1 MPAAVDTFG
10 RMHSGAFGPREK
22 DTCRDLILPMLHDAG
37 WTDAMIRPEY
47 PVAADRVITSGGVER
62 ELGDGR
68 VDYVLEAVPGVP
80 VAVVEVK
87 REYAGAAQ
95 GLQQAIRYAQQL
107 DVPITYASN
116 GHEIIERDM
125 ATGRERVVESVATP
139 TELWFAFQA
148 FHGLAEQAAELIA
161 QPFDRKRTTVLGDVI
176 TPRYYQAVAVHRVL
190 KAMAAGQRRL
200 LLLMATGTGKTFTAM
215 QLVAKLYSYER
226 QVRPDRNYRVLYLA
240 DLDVLLRQPMDKEFQ
255 PAFTAEPL
263 KRVKGRVDR
272 SREIYFA
279 SYQAMS
285 GPGDADTLFADY
297 PPDFFDL
304 VIVDE
309 CHRGSASPNSSW
321 RAVLDHFAPAVQL
334 GLTATPK
341 RDDNVDSYDYFGN
354 PLYEYSLRQGIED
367 GFLAPYRVRRVVLSP
382 DAEGW
387 QPDPGQLDRF
397 GRDIPRGVYATRDFE
412 RVVSLLVRTRL
423 AARHLSKTLRKDP
436 TARAMVFCVDQEHA
450 EDMRSALVEANPDLV
465 QRDPEW
471 VVRIVGSEPERVRL
485 LEAFTDAESSSP
497 VVATT
502 SRLLSTGVDVQDLKF
517 VVLFRPVGSIVEFK
531 QIIGRGTRLY
541 PDKGKASF
549 EIIDYVGATRHFTD
563 PDFDGFPLHISVETV
578 DPDGEVIDEN
588 EEPTGDDGGDG
599 DGGSGEHSDDDV
611 GDGDRVAEPEPDF
624 EPSDPEPGPDDERAG
639 PVNRRRKLYIDEG
652 AFEVLAESTHVP
664 DTSTGQL
671 RLTEYGEYVAG
682 QVRLVAGTPDEL
694 SSRWSAGPSRDQI
707 TQHLISKGVDLAEL
721 VAAEQLASCDP
732 LDVLI
737 QLAWN
742 VAPRAR
748 AERVRRVRDNHHA
761 DLEQL
766 SDRARA
772 VLAGLLDRY
781 ASHGIEDM
789 TSIEVLRVEPL
800 RSLGSSVEIARE
812 FGGATGYH
820 ERVDEL
826 QRWLYSA

>member
-1 MPAAVDTFG
+1 MQ
-10 RMHSGAFGPREK
+10 SGALGPREK
-22 DTCRDLILPMLHDAG
+22 DTCRELILPMLRDAG
-37 WTDAMIRPEY
+37 WTDAMVRPEY
-47 PVAADRVITSGGVER
+47 PVAADRVISSGGVER

-68 VDYVLEAVPGVP
+68 VDYVLEAFPGVP
-80 VAVVEVK
+80 VAVIEAK

-95 GLQQAIRYAQQL
+95 GLQQSIRYAQQL
-107 DVPITYASN
+107 DVPLAYASSGN
-116 GHEIIERDM
+116 EIIERDM
-125 ATGRERVVESVATP
+125 ATGRERTVESVATP

-148 FHGLAEQAAELIA
+148 FHGLADDAAELIA

-215 QLVAKLYSYER
+215 QLTAKLYSYER
-226 QVRPDRNYRVLYLA
+226 QARPDRNYRVLYLA

-255 PAFTAEPL
+255 PAFSSEPL

-285 GPGDADTLFADY
+285 GPGDVDTLFADY

-304 VIVDE
+304 IIVDE

-321 RAVLDHFAPAVQL
+321 RAVLDHFAPVVQL

-387 QPDPGQLDRF
+387 QPDPGQQDRF
-397 GRDIPRGVYATRDFE
+397 GRDIPEGMYSTRDFE
-412 RVVSLLVRTRL
+412 RVLSLLARTRL
-423 AARHLSKTLRKDP
+423 VARHLSRTLRKDP

-450 EDMRSALVEANPDLV
+450 EDMRSALVAANPDLV
-465 QRDPEW
+465 QHDPEW
-471 VVRIVGSEPERVRL
+471 VVRIVGSEPERARL
-485 LEAFTDAESSSP
+485 LEDFTDPLSSSP

-502 SRLLSTGVDVQDLKF
+502 SRMLSTGVDVQDLKF
-517 VVLFRPVGSIVEFK
+517 VVLFRAVGSIVEFK
-531 QIIGRGTRLY
+531 QIIGRGSRLY
-541 PDKGKASF
+541 PDTGKTSF
-549 EIIDYVGATRHFTD
+549 EIIDYVGATRHFAD
-563 PDFDGFPLHISVETV
+563 PDFDGFPRHITVEIV
-578 DPDGEVIDEN
+578 DGDGETIDQE
-588 EEPTGDDGGDG
+588 EEPTGEDG
-599 DGGSGEHSDDDV
+599 DAASGDTGWVE
-611 GDGDRVAEPEPDF
+611 EPEPDF
-624 EPSDPEPGPDDERAG
+624 QRSDPEPA
-639 PVNRRRKLYIDEG
+639 PVGELQGSATPRRKLYVDEG
-652 AFEVLAESTHVP
+652 AFEVLAESRHVP
-664 DTSTGQL
+664 DTSRGQL
-671 RLTEYGEYVAG
+671 RLTEYGDYVAG
-682 QVRLVAGTPDEL
+682 VVRLVAGTPDEL
-694 SSRWSAGPSRDQI
+694 SAKWSAGPSREQI
-707 TQHLISKGVDLAEL
+707 AKQLTSKGVDLAEL
-721 VAAEQLASCDP
+721 VAPDQVASCDP

-742 VAPRAR
+742 VKPRTR
-748 AERVRRVRDNHHA
+748 AERVRQAREEHHS

-766 SDRARA
+766 SERARA

-781 ASHGIEDM
+781 AAHGIEDM
-789 TSIEVLRVEPL
+789 TSIEVLHVEPL

-812 FGGATGYH
+812 FGGAAQYH
-820 ERVDEL
+820 RQVDQL

>member
-1 MPAAVDTFG
+1 
-10 RMHSGAFGPREK
+10 
-22 DTCRDLILPMLHDAG
+22 MLHGVG
-37 WTDAMIRPEY
+37 WADQMIRPQY
-47 PVAADRVITSGGVER
+47 PVAADRIITSGGIER

-80 VAVVEVK
+80 VTVIEAK

-107 DVPITYASN
+107 DVPIAYASN

-125 ATGRERVVESVATP
+125 ATGRERPVDSVATP

-148 FHGLAEQAAELIA
+148 FHGLAEDGADRIA
-161 QPFDRKRTTVLGDVI
+161 QPFDRRRTTIAGDVI
-176 TPRYYQAVAVHRVL
+176 TPRYYQTVAVHRVL
-190 KAMAAGQRRL
+190 KAMAAGRRRL

-215 QLVAKLYSYER
+215 QLVAKLRAYER
-226 QVRPDRNYRVLYLA
+226 QTHPESNYRVLYLA
-240 DLDVLLRQPMDKEFQ
+240 DLDVLLTQPMDKEFQ
-255 PAFTAEPL
+255 PAFGSDPL
-263 KRVKGRVDR
+263 KRVRGVVNR

-285 GPGDADTLFADY
+285 GPGDVDTLFADY

-309 CHRGSASPNSSW
+309 CHRGSASPASSW
-321 RAVLDHFAPAVQL
+321 RGVLNHFAPAVQL

-387 QPDPGQLDRF
+387 HPDPGQVDRF
-397 GRDIPRGVYATRDFE
+397 GRDIPDGAYTTRDYE
-412 RVVSLLVRTRL
+412 RVVSLLMRTQL
-423 AARHLSKTLRKDP
+423 AARHLSRTLRKDP

-450 EDMRSALVEANPDLV
+450 EDMRSALVRANADLV
-465 QRDPEW
+465 QHDPEW

-485 LEAFTDAESSSP
+485 LEAFTDPESRSP

-502 SRLLSTGVDVQDLKF
+502 SKLLSTGVDVQDLKY

-549 EIIDYVGATRHFTD
+549 EIIDYVGATRHFAD
-563 PDFDGFPLHISVETV
+563 PDFDGFPLHITHETV
-578 DPDGEVIDEN
+578 DSDGEVIDE
-588 EEPTGDDGGDG
+588 EGEPTGEDAESPADGADG
-599 DGGSGEHSDDDV
+599 
-611 GDGDRVAEPEPDF
+611 GDRVAEPRPDF
-624 EPSDPEPGPDDERAG
+624 EPSDPESESAG
-639 PVNRRRKLYIDEG
+639 EQEGVGRPRRKLYVDEG
-652 AFEVLAESTHVP
+652 AFEVLAESTQVP

-671 RLTEYGEYVAG
+671 RLTEYGDYVADH
-682 QVRLVAGTPDEL
+682 VRLVAGTADEL
-694 SSRWSAGPSRDQI
+694 SARWAAGPSREQI
-707 TQHLISKGVDLAEL
+707 TAYLTSRGVDLAEL
-721 VAAEQLASCDP
+721 VAAEELPSCDP

-742 VAPRAR
+742 VAPRTR
-748 AERVRRVRDNHHA
+748 AERVRRVRDEHHA

-781 ASHGIEDM
+781 ASHGIADM
-789 TSIEVLRVEPL
+789 TSIEVLHVEPL

-812 FGGATGYH
+812 FGGAAGYH
-820 ERVDEL
+820 LRVDDL